1 MSPCT
6 CMYSVPVCQF
16 DVLCYTES
24 GEGGGL
30 ASATSAWLWAS
41 AGGACAVLAL
51 AAALALSLCCRRHSP
66 PLSPDTSTYQKA
78 SASAAIKPPD
88 LWIHHD
94 QMELKHMD
102 KSLHSSAISAGSVD
116 GPNALVSSTLTLGRA
131 PPAEY
136 EPARHAPHAPHAPPP
151 ASLDRRH
158 YVPTYVDARRS
169 PSCGGSD
176 DTAILRASPA
186 SATSRRCERCEY
198 RAMTGV
204 GVGVGCASTC
214 ERRRH
219 GLPDQV
225 TYITKNYLLKKSLSI
240 AFL

>member
-102 KSLHSSAISAGSVD
+102 KSLHSSASKISAGSVD

-158 YVPTYVDARRS
+158 YVPTYV
-169 PSCGGSD
+169 
-176 DTAILRASPA
+176 
-186 SATSRRCERCEY
+186 
-198 RAMTGV
+198 AMTGV